1 MRRADETNTVLAPFA
16 VGAVAVV
23 CCAGLP
29 ALAAV
34 FAGLT
39 LATILGVGGGLVA
52 FIAAVAGTVAIL
64 RARRRRSCPPTQTS
78 RQ

>member
-29 ALAAV
+29 ALAVV

-52 FIAAVAGTVAIL
+52 FIAAVAGTVAIV
-64 RARRRRSCPPTQTS
+64 RACRRRSYPS

>member
-1 MRRADETNTVLAPFA
+1 MRRAKDTGTVLGPLA
-16 VGAVAVV
+16 VGAVAIV

-39 LATILGVGGGLVA
+39 LATIVGVGGGLVA
-52 FIAAVAGTVAIL
+52 LIAAVAGTIAIL
-64 RARRRRSCPPTQTS
+64 SARRRRSCPPTQGPS
-78 RQ
+78 Q

>member
-1 MRRADETNTVLAPFA
+1 MRRAEDTSMVLAPFA
-16 VGAVAVV
+16 VGAVAVL

-29 ALAAV
+29 ALAAL

-52 FIAAVAGTVAIL
+52 LIVAVAGTVAIP
-64 RARRRRSCPPTQTS
+64 RARRRRSCPRTQTP

>member
-1 MRRADETNTVLAPFA
+1 MRRAEDTSTVLAPFA
-16 VGAVAVV
+16 VGAVAVL

-52 FIAAVAGTVAIL
+52 LVAAVAGTVAIL
-64 RARRRRSCPPTQTS
+64 RARRRRSCPPTQAS